1 MHKKLGKEKLQEILE
16 KMGILKRS
24 NFELSEVGTPL
35 DFNWEKCRLETISF
49 GHGITTTPLQAAS
62 AYAGILNGGMMVE
75 PTILKREERVNRKKI
90 SK

>member
-1 MHKKLGKEKLQEILE
+1 MVRSSNVGTLMIAQKIGEENYKKFLE

-62 AYAGILNGGMMVE
+62 AYAGILNEGHDG
-75 PTILKREERVNRKKI
+75 
-90 SK
+90 